1 MQMTRLKK
9 SLSFIV
15 CIVLIAA
22 MALFA
27 TGCNDNNTDV
37 ESPASSGESES
48 NITDDAITDSAES
61 ENNESE
67 PESNVLGEGAT
78 KFTFTVTD
86 TEGKETAYQ
95 INTDKKTVGEA
106 LMELKLIAGEESEY
120 GLFVKMVDGI
130 TVDYDKDGKYW
141 AFYVDGEYAMAGVDV
156 TEITEGATY
165 SFKAE

>member
-27 TGCNDNNTDV
+27 TGCNGKKDNAGDSTPDNTV
-37 ESPASSGESES
+37 SQ
-48 NITDDAITDSAES
+48 T
-61 ENNESE
+61 EN
-67 PESNVLGEGAT
+67 NVLGEGAT
-78 KFTFTVTD
+78 TFTFTVTD
-86 TEGKETAYQ
+86 AEGKETSYQ

-106 LMELKLIAGEESEY
+106 LLELDLIAGDEGDY
-120 GLFVKMVDGI
+120 GLYVKTVDGI

-141 AFYVDGEYAMAGVDV
+141 AFYVDGEYALTGVDS
-156 TEITEGATY
+156 TDITEGATY
-165 SFKAE
+165 SFKVE

>member
-22 MALFA
+22 MALTA
-27 TGCNDNNTDV
+27 TGCNGKKDN
-37 ESPASSGESES
+37 SGD
-48 NITDDAITDSAES
+48 ITSDKPVSQT
-61 ENNESE
+61 EN
-67 PESNVLGEGAT
+67 NVLGEGAT

-86 TEGKETAYQ
+86 AEGKETTYQ

-106 LMELKLIAGEESEY
+106 LIELELLAGEESEY
-120 GLFVKMVDGI
+120 GLYVKTVDGI

-141 AFYVDGEYAMAGVDV
+141 AFYVDGEYATAGVDV